1 MTIEEIL
8 KKCPGLEKVTF
19 SEIIKI
25 LENKLPLI
33 RFNPNKTWKE
43 MGLDDLDTIEL
54 IMELEKRLD
63 FVFMDD
69 LYDHVFRQDLKP
81 INFLEIIRQKKLNDL
96 GI

>member
-1 MTIEEIL
+1 MTVEEIL

-25 LENKLPLI
+25 LADKSPLI
-33 RFNPNKTWKE
+33 KFNSNKTWKE
-43 MGLDDLDTIEL
+43 MGFDDLDTIEL
-54 IMELEKRLD
+54 IMELEKKLD

-69 LYDHVFRQDLKP
+69 LYDHVFGQDLKP
-81 INFLEIIRQKKLNDL
+81 INFVEIIRQKKLNDL